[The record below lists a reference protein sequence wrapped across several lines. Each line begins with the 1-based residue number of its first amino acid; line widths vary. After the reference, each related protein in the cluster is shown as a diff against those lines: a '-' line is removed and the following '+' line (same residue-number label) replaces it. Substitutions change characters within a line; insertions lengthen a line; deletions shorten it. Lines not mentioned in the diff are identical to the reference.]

1 MLKNWLMAPLQNVD
15 KIQRRLDAVEDM
27 IEHQHETDVLRA
39 RLRKLPDLERL
50 MAKIFTYSLKHK
62 IKAIYFEDVSLQKM
76 REFRKLL
83 LCLGEVTH
91 TIGSYLDLIKKG
103 DLKSERLRVLLTEE
117 QQQDDDENNCKS
129 QFDNENTEGFS
140 ENSGGL
146 LPANILESI
155 REFDKLIA
163 WKKAKGINNLEI
175 PEPQRGIDEEF
186 DAANEAVDLI
196 KAKLDAY
203 LQTIVQKFKDRRIAF
218 SHAKNRYEIE
228 VPEEHIKGNRKP
240 PEFELCSTR
249 QGFQRFQTPEQKSLV
264 DKLEVAEDRLKDAL
278 APFLTAIFSKFY
290 SQKLKW
296 LRVLNILTEM
306 DCLASLAIVSGQ
318 SDHTMCRPKFVD
330 PSPEGFGRLDLRQM
344 IHPCVTLTGQ
354 KNLIP
359 NDTFLDPNQG
369 QMLLLVTGPNMG
381 GKSTLLRQ
389 TALAVILAQI
399 GCFVPAQSCE
409 LTAVDRIFTRIGASD
424 RILEGK
430 STFYVEMEETKNV
443 LQYATPRSLAI
454 LDELGRGTSTFDGF
468 SIADAVMRYLVGQS
482 RCLTLFS
489 THYHMLLDAFRNF
502 EGVKNYHMA
511 FMADKEEDRIIFLY
525 KFIAGECP

>member
-1 MLKNWLMAPLQNVD
+1 MVLDAQALQHLEIVEAADGTEKGSLLHYVDQCSTPSGKRMLKNWLMAPLQNVD

-117 QQQDDDENNCKS
+117 QQGDKNNCKS

-140 ENSGGL
+140 EISGGL
-146 LPANILESI
+146 LPANIVESI

-249 QGFQRFQTPEQKSLV
+249 
-264 DKLEVAEDRLKDAL
+264 
-278 APFLTAIFSKFY
+278 
-290 SQKLKW
+290 
-296 LRVLNILTEM
+296 
-306 DCLASLAIVSGQ
+306 
-318 SDHTMCRPKFVD
+318 
-330 PSPEGFGRLDLRQM
+330 
-344 IHPCVTLTGQ
+344 
-354 KNLIP
+354 
-359 NDTFLDPNQG
+359 
-369 QMLLLVTGPNMG
+369 
-381 GKSTLLRQ
+381 
-389 TALAVILAQI
+389 
-399 GCFVPAQSCE
+399 
-409 LTAVDRIFTRIGASD
+409 
-424 RILEGK
+424 
-430 STFYVEMEETKNV
+430 
-443 LQYATPRSLAI
+443 
-454 LDELGRGTSTFDGF
+454 
-468 SIADAVMRYLVGQS
+468 
-482 RCLTLFS
+482 
-489 THYHMLLDAFRNF
+489 
-502 EGVKNYHMA
+502 
-511 FMADKEEDRIIFLY
+511 
-525 KFIAGECP
+525 